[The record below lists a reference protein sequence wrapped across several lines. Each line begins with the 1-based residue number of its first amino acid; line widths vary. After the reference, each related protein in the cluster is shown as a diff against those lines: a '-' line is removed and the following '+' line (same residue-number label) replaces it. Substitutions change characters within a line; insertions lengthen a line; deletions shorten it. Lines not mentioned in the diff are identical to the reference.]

1 MPLFEIGGAHQLVG
15 FRQLSGGADLYESEI
30 EDLLWHN
37 FEELTGETLFLV
49 ARQAVIAGGRPDM
62 VALDHDARVVV
73 IEIKRDVDRGQL
85 AQCLEY
91 AGWARTTNL
100 DELAGMYHGGESDFF
115 TNWQDFTGSDT
126 PVRIRRSTRLI
137 LVAREFHGRTGSAFE
152 FLIENNLPVKLIRVS
167 IYQDPQGRRVVDIE
181 GEHEPEFPAAGAG
194 EGGTQVED
202 PTKIEGRRVRLT
214 DLVDAGVLRPGQN
227 LIWDRPQVGANY
239 RATVTDEGSLRLQ
252 DGRALLPLR
261 VLQLR
266 PPGAVHTTAGTPGE
280 QMMGDANRYT
290 NSAYAAFGRSSATRT
305 KNRMAARRDPRPSQ
319 PGARTPGRW
328 RQVILV
334 FPSLSQTATA
344 PVRHS
349 AALS

>member
-1 MPLFEIGGAHQLVG
+1 MPLFEIGDAHQLVG
-15 FRQLSGGADLYESEI
+15 FRQLSGGADLYEREI

-49 ARQAVIAGGRPDM
+49 ARQAVIAGGRPDI

-115 TNWQDFTGSDT
+115 TTWQDFTGSDT

-152 FLIENNLPVKLIRVS
+152 FLIENGLPVKLIRVS
-167 IYQDPQGRRVVDIE
+167 IYQDQQGRRFVDVE

-227 LIWDRPQVGANY
+227 LVWDRPQVGARY
-239 RATVTDEGSLRLQ
+239 LATVTDEGALRLP
-252 DGRALLPLR
+252 DGRAFAAPSRAAIEAAGGGSYDGWLAWRTDDGQRESLHELR
-261 VLQLR
+261 VRCVRALQR
-266 PPGAVHTTAGTPGE
+266 DEDQEQDGGEAGLE
-280 QMMGDANRYT
+280 AI
-290 NSAYAAFGRSSATRT
+290 
-305 KNRMAARRDPRPSQ
+305 AARGEDAGPVEASDSRVSEPLPNSDGS
-319 PGARTPGRW
+319 GAT
-328 RQVILV
+328 
-334 FPSLSQTATA
+334 
-344 PVRHS
+344 
-349 AALS
+349 